1 MKKQILF
8 GILINA
14 ILFMTS
20 CSKEAKLKNE
30 FMDKVWVI
38 DSIKSKSIDAS
49 YGKNKGS
56 LRSWNNILKP
66 IKDSIFDI
74 YQDQTCKFNSF
85 KISNDTLYIVISE
98 TNKRIPFR
106 FEKVNDY
113 TSKLVSLDKKIDDY
127 EYYITDL
134 TDLFSGKIK
143 NDSKLYNQIKDFTWF
158 PIKMNSITNGEVL
171 NEENPEYYVKVDA
184 FQINENT
191 LKYSNIFDKKS
202 VIKMTEKGIYFFDTK
217 KKKLI
222 DVYSV
227 KYDGGK
233 LKLTENN
240 IRAITI
246 DYKKIESSI
255 LIDEKDLPKKVRL
268 GCSETLAKYSLENQI
283 NSANSSFFF
292 DKSTIRL
299 INENESDC
307 QYIYTIV
314 YQSKQFRD
322 INSTKTIKVTFTED
336 KKINFEFIQ

>member
-1 MKKQILF
+1 MKKQIPF
-8 GILINA
+8 GILITTVF
-14 ILFMTS
+14 LMTS

-85 KISNDTLYIVISE
+85 KISNDTLYIVLSE

-246 DYKKIESSI
+246 DYKKIESTI
-255 LIDEKDLPKKVRL
+255 LIDVKDLPKKARL

-283 NSANSSFFF
+283 NSTNSSFFF

>member
-1 MKKQILF
+1 MKRQTRF
-8 GILINA
+8 GILFST
-14 ILFMTS
+14 ILLLVS

-30 FMDKVWVI
+30 FMDKIWVI
-38 DSIKSKSIDAS
+38 DSIKSKSADLLN
-49 YGKNKGS
+49 GKNKSS

-66 IKDSIFDI
+66 TKDSIFDI
-74 YQDQTCKFNSF
+74 YQDQTCQFDSF
-85 KISNDTLYIVISE
+85 KISNDTLYISINATKE
-98 TNKRIPFR
+98 RIPFR
-106 FEKVNDY
+106 LEKVNEY
-113 TSKLVSLDKKIDDY
+113 TSKLISLNKNYDKY

-134 TDLFSGKIK
+134 TDLFRSEV
-143 NDSKLYNQIKDFTWF
+143 NNNSKLYNQIKDFTWF

-171 NEENPEYYVKVDA
+171 NEENPEYYVKADA
-184 FQINENT
+184 FQINNNT
-191 LKYSNIFDKKS
+191 LKYSNVFDKKS

-222 DVYSV
+222 DVYNV
-227 KYDGGK
+227 KYDGKK
-233 LKLTENN
+233 LKLIENN

-246 DYKKIESSI
+246 DYKKIEETI
-255 LIDEKDLPKKVRL
+255 LIEEKDLPKEVRL
-268 GCSETLAKYSLENQI
+268 GCSENLAKYSLENQI
-283 NSANSSFFF
+283 NSTNSSFFF

-307 QYIYTIV
+307 EYIYTIV